1 MLTQILGVVAVL
13 LTAALTGVA
22 QQPAEKQL
30 QADQQQLSVHVV
42 EHFKN
47 LHGVRLVLASDI
59 VPPTDAF
66 CRKTYG
72 SPCYSPKE
80 IHQAYGLTPL
90 LDAGYNGTGETIV
103 IIDSYGSPTVK
114 EDLKTFDQAFGLPDP
129 PSFTVLA
136 PLGTVPFD
144 PNNGEIVGWAE
155 ETSLDVQWSHAM
167 APGANIVLL
176 TSPVD
181 ETEGV
186 QGMPEFLAL
195 ENYALD
201 HKLGKIVSQSWG
213 ATENTLFTPAGQQVI
228 KGFEQMYERGATS
241 DVTFLASSGDT
252 GSANV
257 ELNRTT
263 YYPFPTVGYPPSSP
277 NVTAVGGTSLYAAV
291 NSGDYQSETTWGNQ
305 YGASGGGVSQVFDEP
320 YYERLV
326 LPNSKQEVLKRHRGL
341 PDVSFNADP
350 NTGVLVYL
358 GFLGSGQNGFYA
370 FGGTSEGSPAWAGIV
385 ADINQLAGRPMGFLN
400 PRLYALGGS
409 GKLSTLFH
417 DITKG
422 NNAFTGISGYNATPG
437 WDLTTG
443 WGTPKFGALS
453 ALADLK

>member
-1 MLTQILGVVAVL
+1 MHRKIRGVIAVL
-13 LTAALTGVA
+13 LTGVLAGLA
-22 QQPAEKQL
+22 QQPEER
-30 QADQQQLSVHVV
+30 QLSVRVID
-42 EHFKN
+42 HFKN
-47 LHGVRLVLASDI
+47 VHGVRLVLASDV
-59 VPPTDAF
+59 VPPTDAY
-66 CRKTYG
+66 CRKTFG
-72 SPCYSPKE
+72 SPCYSPQE
-80 IHQAYGLTPL
+80 VRQAYGITPL
-90 LDAGYNGTGETIV
+90 IDAGYNGTGETIV

-114 EDLKTFDQAFGLPDP
+114 ADLKTFDEAFGLPDP
-129 PSFTVLA
+129 PSFKVIA

-144 PNNGEIVGWAE
+144 PNNDDIVGWAE

-213 ATENTLFTPAGQQVI
+213 ATENTLFTPAGQQVF
-228 KGFEQMYERGATS
+228 KGFEKMYERGAGL

-257 ELNRTT
+257 ELNGTT
-263 YYPFPTVGYPPSSP
+263 YYAFPTVGYPASSP
-277 NVTAVGGTSLYAAV
+277 NVTAVGGTSLYATV
-291 NSGDYQSETTWGNQ
+291 NVGDYQGETSWDNQ
-305 YGASGGGVSQVFDEP
+305 YGASGGGVSQEFLEP
-320 YYERLV
+320 SYERQV
-326 LPNSKQEVLKRHRGL
+326 LPNSKQEVLKHHRGL

-370 FGGTSEGSPAWAGIV
+370 FGGTSEGSPSWAGVV
-385 ADINQLAGRPMGFLN
+385 AVTNQLAGRPMGFLN
-400 PRLYALGGS
+400 PKLYELRGT
-409 GKLSTLFH
+409 GKIPNLFH
-417 DITKG
+417 DITIG
-422 NNAFTGISGYNATPG
+422 NNAFGGVSGYDATPG
-437 WDLTTG
+437 WDLATG
-443 WGTPKFGALS
+443 WGTPRFGGLAQ
-453 ALADLK
+453 ALADMK